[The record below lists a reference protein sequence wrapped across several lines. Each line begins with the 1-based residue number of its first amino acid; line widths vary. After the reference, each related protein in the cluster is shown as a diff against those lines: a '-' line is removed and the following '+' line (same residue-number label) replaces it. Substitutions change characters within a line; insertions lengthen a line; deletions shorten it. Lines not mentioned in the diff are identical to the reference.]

1 MHRRLALVLALAG
14 CGKAED
20 RPELEQPTDEN
31 RADYRA
37 ISSRVERFVDAHGYV
52 IARDAAGNEK
62 HQGDGLWRS
71 GIALANLPCDMGLG
85 IERALQDMTR
95 SLGGA
100 LWRHPTQPE
109 RMSLDQALGFY
120 YGAAARVTR
129 CPETA
134 AAWREALALHKDYL
148 EANDGQLNPVDGAKL
163 TAPFTAVRDAL
174 FSAVNLA
181 DGPSGRELASLE
193 ATAAAWTLATKTAK
207 AACFRVNL
215 SWMSLR
221 TVEYAGYSVSDFGRN
236 QFCGAAEGTDLP
248 QVEHYCGRDGL
259 DAFNREWQPN
269 VWDFRFQRCAG
280 WEEPDC
286 IGDECAGVDK
296 LTGLVEQYDFSNVNL

>member
-181 DGPSGRELASLE
+181 DGPSGPRGNGCRVDAGDQDSKGSLLPGQPVVDE
-193 ATAAAWTLATKTAK
+193 PSDR
-207 AACFRVNL
+207 RVCRL
-215 SWMSLR
+215 QRLGLR
-221 TVEYAGYSVSDFGRN
+221 PQPILRGCRGYRPPPG
-236 QFCGAAEGTDLP
+236 
-248 QVEHYCGRDGL
+248 
-259 DAFNREWQPN
+259 
-269 VWDFRFQRCAG
+269 
-280 WEEPDC
+280 
-286 IGDECAGVDK
+286 
-296 LTGLVEQYDFSNVNL
+296 